1 MGSRECRCL
10 GGLGY
15 PRILGSVEA
24 LRGVWG
30 HRGLDDV
37 RVLWDVQH

>member
-1 MGSRECRCL
+1 MTCGSRECRCL

-24 LRGVWG
+24 LRGVG
-30 HRGLDDV
+30 DIGV
-37 RVLWDVQH
+37 